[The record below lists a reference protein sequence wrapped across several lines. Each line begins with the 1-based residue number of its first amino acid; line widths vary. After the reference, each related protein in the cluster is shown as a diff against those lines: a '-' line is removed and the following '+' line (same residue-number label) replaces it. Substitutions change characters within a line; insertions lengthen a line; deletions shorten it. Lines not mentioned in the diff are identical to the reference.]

1 MASAETASW
10 PRRRCSSTAS
20 TGTMA
25 RLERELEKSRATI
38 AEMAEEASRT
48 RRFQAFEETL
58 KNSRDYKI
66 TDLQRCCKDIK
77 SRLDT
82 IEGDKTTFLGLA
94 FKSFEPINRKLGE
107 LGALQMQVERAEA
120 PHAATRRCS
129 SARWPSPPSRL
140 ASHSF
145 SRAAPRSG
153 AWRPRC
159 PNSAGPSR
167 RPISRPSAS
176 RRSVV
181 GRPIAFSRV
190 PSLAV
195 GSA

>member
-1 MASAETASW
+1 MQFD
-10 PRRRCSSTAS
+10 RIN
-20 TGTMA
+20 GTIA

-48 RRFQAFEETL
+48 RRFEAFEETL

-107 LGALQMQVERAEA
+107 LGALQMQVDRAEG
-120 PHAATRRCS
+120 AARRNE
-129 SARWPSPPSRL
+129 AL
-140 ASHSF
+140 F
-145 SRAAPRSG
+145 FG
-153 AWRPRC
+153 A
-159 PNSAGPSR
+159 
-167 RPISRPSAS
+167 
-176 RRSVV
+176 
-181 GRPIAFSRV
+181 
-190 PSLAV
+190 LAV
-195 GSA
+195 AAMRACLALHFLELRLD